1 MSHLQIL
8 KNCNQLFLKLN
19 LNQMSN
25 HSLLGPEFEKPI
37 KEVILETKKKK
48 KKKSYFGGRIEN
60 KILFTLK
67 GFVHQISSRI
77 DVSHK
82 FNSFFYPTKCI
93 NNTIF

>member
-8 KNCNQLFLKLN
+8 KIQNKLFLKLN

-37 KEVILETKKKK
+37 KEVI
-48 KKKSYFGGRIEN
+48 FGGRIEN

-67 GFVHQISSRI
+67 GFVHQISSRT
-77 DVSHK
+77 DVSDK
-82 FNSFFYPTKCI
+82 FNSFYPS
-93 NNTIF
+93 